1 MSKAKINQVDDEFGE
16 RLLEWVG
23 QNRGMVWMQAAYDDF
38 HEEFEDVDTAET
50 WFWQTLLYHYGGEE
64 DDQPTVLEEF
74 LSENPPLS
82 PAEYALA
89 QAHRSAR
96 VSIYAVADKRPG
108 AVQLEDL
115 VCPTRLWVPEPGE
128 LGLDTL
134 ILARVGQVLDQSVLL
149 GLYPRGL
156 PRHEVDAICDRLK
169 AVARHQNVSLTPKR
183 LRQSA
188 WVMEMTLLW
197 RSIVEAEG

>member
-1 MSKAKINQVDDEFGE
+1 MSKTKINAVDDEFGE

-23 QNRGMVWMQAAYDDF
+23 QNRGMAWMQAAYDDF
-38 HEEFEDVDTAET
+38 HEDFEDVDTAEA

-64 DDQPTVLEEF
+64 DDEQTVLEEF

-89 QAHRSAR
+89 QAHREAR
-96 VSIYAVADKRPG
+96 VSIFAVADKRPG

-128 LGLDTL
+128 LELNTL
-134 ILARVGQVLDQSVLL
+134 ILARVGKVVDQTVLL
-149 GLYPRGL
+149 GCYPRSL
-156 PRHEVDAICDRLK
+156 PRSEVDPICDRLR
-169 AVARHQNVSLTPKR
+169 AVARHQQVNLSAEL
-183 LRQSA
+183 LRQPA

-197 RSIVEAEG
+197 RSTLEAD